1 MRPSIRPVANVSTPQ
16 GESLLV
22 LSDVHLGSD
31 LNDLTPPE
39 DRIRRARGIDDDL
52 VRLLRHYREAPA
64 PDGRW
69 RLVIAGDLI
78 DFIGMTVR
86 VNAAEVATPPN
97 EDEAEYGLGS
107 AEDHAVA
114 KLRHVATR
122 HADVFAALAE
132 FVGHGHSL
140 TLVHGNHDLELHWDG
155 VKTELRSILRLHAIA
170 VGRHDAEFDARIGF
184 QPWFFLVD
192 GVAYIEH
199 GHQYDAYCA
208 TEHVMAPYSPLD
220 PRRIMRGFSDVLLRR
235 VVRPTRGLREHGHE
249 ALGVLDYIMLAA
261 KLGIGGMFKLGFR
274 FAGAIV
280 ELFRLRREHFAEAA
294 AALREEHERRVGL
307 LAEATRIGRDRLR
320 ALAALQAPPITRS
333 IRGILASVLVDRLA
347 LGMLCSVL
355 LLVFGILAAHRGHH
369 MWFAPAS
376 IAVAWALAHRALT
389 RLRDN
394 VDPADALVERAAH
407 LAHLFPVAFVVMGH
421 THIPQQ
427 EKVGASTTYINV
439 GAWAEEEPEDP
450 EHAWRAPRTHLVIRR
465 GEDGPV
471 ADLLAWD
478 TETAA
483 PRRFVGPERG

>member
-1 MRPSIRPVANVSTPQ
+1 MTAP

-39 DRIRRARGIDDDL
+39 DRIRRARSVDDDL
-52 VRLLRHYREAPA
+52 VRLLRHYREAQA

-86 VNAAEVATPPN
+86 VSGEELSTPPN
-97 EDEAEYGLGS
+97 EDEEAYGLGS
-107 AEDHAVA
+107 SEDHALA

-155 VKTELRSILRLHAIA
+155 VKDELRAILRDHAVR
-170 VGRHDAEFDARIGF
+170 VGKHDAEFDARIGF

-208 TEHVMAPYSPLD
+208 TENMMAPYSPLD

-249 ALGVLDYIMLAA
+249 ALGVLDYLLLAA
-261 KLGIGGMFKLGFR
+261 KLGFRGMFQLGYR
-274 FAGAIV
+274 FVGAI
-280 ELFRLRREHFAEAA
+280 LALLRLRREHFAEAA

-320 ALAALQAPPITRS
+320 ALAALQTPPITRS
-333 IRGILASVLVDRLA
+333 IRGILASVLIDRLA
-347 LGMLCSVL
+347 LGMLCSI
-355 LLVFGILAAHRGHH
+355 LLVVFSAIAAHYGHRA
-369 MWFAPAS
+369 WLVPVS
-376 IAVAWALAHRALT
+376 IAVAWAIIHRALT
-389 RLRDN
+389 RARDN

-407 LAHLFPVAFVVMGH
+407 LARLFPVAFVVMGH
-421 THIPQQ
+421 THIPAQS
-427 EKVGASTTYINV
+427 KVGASTTYINV
-439 GAWAEEEPEDP
+439 GAWAEEEADDP
-450 EHAWRAPRTHLVIRR
+450 AHAWRAPRTHLVIRS
-465 GEDGPV
+465 GHDGPI

-478 TETAA
+478 TEAAA
-483 PRRFVGPERG
+483 PRRFVGPGEST